1 LGTFQV
7 KLDGKPITRFR
18 SANVQ
23 GLLVY
28 LAMQPQR
35 PFPRD
40 VLATLFWPDEPDRVA
55 RTNLRQTLYQLR
67 KVLQDS
73 DKRERP
79 FLLVTRQ
86 TAQFNP
92 AGNTTLDVR
101 HFVQAL
107 AAQDV
112 ETAVSRY
119 HGDLLPGFTC
129 DSLEF
134 EDWLRRER
142 ERLHGLALDALGQW
156 TDRLIARHDFGAA
169 KAAAQRQLTLEP
181 WREAGHRQLM
191 LALALDGNRQAA
203 LAQFETCRQIL
214 GEELGV
220 EPETATAE
228 LAGRIAAG
236 DSVRSSLARRMHNL
250 PAPITP
256 YFGRQEEQAMLQ
268 QRFRD
273 PDYRLMTLVGEG
285 GIGKSRLSLE
295 VAWTQREQFADGVW
309 FVPLAGVQ
317 GPPANGSGNLSPA
330 ARMRLQDDIAT
341 AIAEAMGLPVG
352 GRESPGKQLLTLLRD
367 RQTLLLLDNFE
378 HLLAGADLVI
388 NLLQQSPQVF
398 VICTSREPLN
408 YVAEWV
414 FPLERLPLP
423 SRSLDDPHLSESAGP
438 FDATTS
444 PAVQLFVDRA
454 QRANGRFALTTEN
467 QAQVVQ
473 LCRLVA
479 GLPLALELAA
489 ALLRRHS
496 LPQLIKAIEHSL
508 DTLTTRRRDIPPRHR
523 SMRAVFAGS
532 WALLD
537 ADEQALFAGLSVFRG
552 GFSPAAAHRVT
563 GAQLWQLQALQEKSL
578 LQAHGVD
585 RFWLHELLR
594 QYAAEQLDVSG
605 RTTDIANRHSAH
617 YLDGIIELAADLNGE
632 TPQVA
637 AQQIAKELDNIR
649 QAWQTAVNQGA
660 VNRLLPALNT
670 LSDFYQIRGLYREG
684 LRLFGEAA

>member
-1 LGTFQV
+1 
-7 KLDGKPITRFR
+7 
-18 SANVQ
+18 
-23 GLLVY
+23 
-28 LAMQPQR
+28 
-35 PFPRD
+35 
-40 VLATLFWPDEPDRVA
+40 
-55 RTNLRQTLYQLR
+55 
-67 KVLQDS
+67 
-73 DKRERP
+73 
-79 FLLVTRQ
+79 
-86 TAQFNP
+86 
-92 AGNTTLDVR
+92 
-101 HFVQAL
+101 
-107 AAQDV
+107 
-112 ETAVSRY
+112 
-119 HGDLLPGFTC
+119 
-129 DSLEF
+129 
-134 EDWLRRER
+134 
-142 ERLHGLALDALGQW
+142 
-156 TDRLIARHDFGAA
+156 
-169 KAAAQRQLTLEP
+169 
-181 WREAGHRQLM
+181 
-191 LALALDGNRQAA
+191 
-203 LAQFETCRQIL
+203 RQIL

-684 LRLFGEAA
+684 LRLFGEAATKVKTLTAATPSPRLTNVLSRLLTHQAGMFVRLSNYPQAVALITEALPPANEVNGRWTQSRLYITWGEALWRQGKLTAAEAMLKQGLTIAEDMASDSLIAIAMFHLGIDHDLKGEHETSLTYLESAFARWQELGNRRLQGFALNSIGAVARRLSQVERAQAALTVALVISRTIEDRQAQSLTLNNLSLLATE